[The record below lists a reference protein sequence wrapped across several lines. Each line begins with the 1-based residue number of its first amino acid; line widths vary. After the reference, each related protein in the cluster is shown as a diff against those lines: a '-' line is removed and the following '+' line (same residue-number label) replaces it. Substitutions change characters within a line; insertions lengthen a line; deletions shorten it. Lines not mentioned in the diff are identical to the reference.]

1 MSPAGWLMSALHS
14 QGTKRSR
21 PPPEMEKPTRGEV
34 LDSTPFAFALNG
46 SAHTIRSAFHVVE
59 TITILDGEESS
70 PKRRK
75 TPSKAQEIDEASV
88 SKATIRPAEI
98 IEPDDDMAHMNGKS
112 APPVAMT
119 LSPPSATKSLFG
131 SVKTSAPKEPSKLRY
146 SFHADK
152 VEVKSADAVSAPP
165 LPSFFVPL
173 PVPSL
178 AVPKTTAAPAKAKLS
193 PKEEALAMDVDQ
205 LPQYTFAVATTSYSP
220 AGPSFSAARN
230 AVLSLAV
237 TSLPTYE
244 FATVIAPVRAMN
256 GFNWTAA
263 GIKAPTTPAQT
274 WLCSLCGLQNSADA
288 KEKCTI
294 CDAPRQAPTDSSSP
308 SLAPVPPP
316 TTCLPAATAPP
327 SGPVKGFDW
336 SAAGFAPPPK
346 PQGGTWTCSVC
357 ALSNSASATDKCA
370 ICDAPR

>member
-1 MSPAGWLMSALHS
+1 MFALHP

-21 PPPEMEKPTRGEV
+21 PPPEMERPTRGEEV
-34 LDSTPFAFALNG
+34 SDNEPFASVLNG
-46 SAHTIRSAFHVVE
+46 STQTIRSAFHVAE
-59 TITILDGEESS
+59 TITILEGEESS
-70 PKRRK
+70 SKRRK
-75 TPSKAQEIDEASV
+75 TPSKAQEIDEASA

-98 IEPDDDMAHMNGKS
+98 IEPADDIAHINGKP
-112 APPVAMT
+112 APPPAAMT

-131 SVKTSAPKEPSKLRY
+131 TVKTSAPKEPSKLRY

-152 VEVKSADAVSAPP
+152 VEVKSAPAPS
-165 LPSFFVPL
+165 LPSFFA
-173 PVPSL
+173 VPSP
-178 AVPKTTAAPAKAKLS
+178 AVPRTTAVPAEAKLS
-193 PKEEALAMDVDQ
+193 PKEEVLAMDVDQ
-205 LPQYTFAVATTSYSP
+205 LPKYTFAVATTSYSL

-244 FATVIAPVRAMN
+244 FATVIAPARTMN

-263 GIKAPTTPAQT
+263 GMKAPTTLAQT

-308 SLAPVPPP
+308 SPTPVPAP
-316 TTCLPAATAPP
+316 TPAATAPP
-327 SGPVKGFDW
+327 NGPAKSFDW
-336 SAAGFAPPPK
+336 SAAGIAPPPK
-346 PQGGTWTCSVC
+346 PQGGTWMCSVC
-357 ALSNSASATDKCA
+357 TLSNPASATDKCA